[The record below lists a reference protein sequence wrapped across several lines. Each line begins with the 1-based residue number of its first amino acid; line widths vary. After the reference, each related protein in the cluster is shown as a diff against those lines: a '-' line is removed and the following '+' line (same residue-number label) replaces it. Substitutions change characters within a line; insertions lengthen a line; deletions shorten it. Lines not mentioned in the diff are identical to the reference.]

1 MVNYESSNQDKFVNA
16 NNIPLNNTTI
26 WTSWQSNPV
35 CIRVIAC
42 FPDDGCAWSLWPLSP
57 WWRHVTEMSPHWPL
71 EREIHDHC
79 SPHEGPVMSFNVFL
93 AFNQSN
99 CWTKVELLCW
109 WFGTPGRSCHVELI
123 TVSGTY
129 FIWDLLLERKLHLT
143 VFYGMFLFIHDLMWM
158 IDPSLNLV
166 LMDK

>member
-1 MVNYESSNQDKFVNA
+1 MVNYGSSNQDKFENA

-35 CIRVIAC
+35 CIRGIAC
-42 FPDDGCAWSLWPLSP
+42 APDDGCAWSLWPLSP

-79 SPHEGPVMSFNVFL
+79 SPHGGPVMSFNVFL

-109 WFGTPGRSCHVELI
+109 WFGTPGRSCHVELF
-123 TVSGTY
+123 TVCAN
-129 FIWDLLLERKLHLT
+129 I
-143 VFYGMFLFIHDLMWM
+143 FYMRFAPGEEVT
-158 IDPSLNLV
+158 SYRV
-166 LMDK
+166 LRDVSVNPWPNVNDWTIAEFSANG